1 MNENYKHESTKKK
14 LKIIGFI
21 IVGAGLALSVTGLVS
36 FFSAFR
42 TGSTPDLFFCAIIG
56 FPLLGIGASILSFA
70 FKREIMRYAKNESVP
85 VINEASEEITPAV
98 KNVAAAVNEGL
109 KSEKTITC
117 PKCGTANPAD
127 GKFCKECGTALD
139 VTCPNCGEK
148 ISPDDKF
155 CNNCGEKLK

>member
-1 MNENYKHESTKKK
+1 
-14 LKIIGFI
+14 
-21 IVGAGLALSVTGLVS
+21 
-36 FFSAFR
+36 
-42 TGSTPDLFFCAIIG
+42 
-56 FPLLGIGASILSFA
+56 
-70 FKREIMRYAKNESVP
+70 MRYAKNESVP

>member
-1 MNENYKHESTKKK
+1 MNENHKHESTKKK

-85 VINEASEEITPAV
+85 VINEASGDSSESPAEV
-98 KNVAAAVNEGL
+98 ISFSP
-109 KSEKTITC
+109 KS
-117 PKCGTANPAD
+117 KCSLSLTYPSL
-127 GKFCKECGTALD
+127 T
-139 VTCPNCGEK
+139 
-148 ISPDDKF
+148 
-155 CNNCGEKLK
+155 